1 MVCLQAGYGA
11 TPYMSIMTNYQ
22 KWMNNLLRVV
32 RLWLSNL
39 SAAGAQGPVLPLLL
53 EILLLIMAALPD
65 V

>member
-1 MVCLQAGYGA
+1 MVCLQTGYGA

-32 RLWLSNL
+32 RLWFTKP
-39 SAAGAQGPVLPLLL
+39 SAAGARDPVLPLLL
-53 EILLLIMAALPD
+53 EILLLVMAALLA